1 MIEKVLLLL
10 EEKAKE
16 DEQLKEA
23 LANFEQNKKSN
34 EVMHSYLV
42 KEARKHLN
50 GKSGGIDSDTVLG
63 WAIHYATEKNE
74 NLDIPLKGAESLR
87 HGVKPKKAEI
97 KKPKVEVK
105 KPKVE
110 KTKPSVVQLDLF
122 DGLF

>member
-16 DEQLKEA
+16 DSQLKEA

-34 EVMHSYLV
+34 EAMHLYLV

-50 GKSGGIDSDTVLG
+50 GKSGGIDSNTVLG

-74 NLDIPLKGAESLR
+74 NLDIPVLGAEGLKR
-87 HGVKPKKAEI
+87 VVKQKKL
-97 KKPKVEVK
+97 EVK

>member
-16 DEQLKEA
+16 DGQLKEA

-34 EVMHSYLV
+34 EAMQQYIV
-42 KEARKHLN
+42 KEARKYLN

-63 WAIHYATEKNE
+63 WAIHYVTEKNE

-87 HGVKPKKAEI
+87 HSVKPK
-97 KKPKVEVK
+97 KVEVK

-110 KTKPSVVQLDLF
+110 KLKPSVVQLDLF